1 MRDRTTLDA
10 LLNCRLILVFALALG
25 GFLRFANLGALE
37 MSPDEG
43 ASWGAASAPDLSQVI
58 ARQAELNPGKLPIHD
73 LMLHGWIAIFGGS
86 LIAIR
91 AMSAALGTLAILLV
105 YFVAREL
112 FLMTATRDDADTA
125 LVRDDLRLIAA
136 VSAMVFAVS
145 LVSIKYSREARMY
158 PVMLAA
164 TLAQVAFFLRAIRLG
179 ALPDYFAVALLTA
192 IAVGSNFSALLIPV
206 MEGIWLL
213 YIALRARLRFADS
226 SVIRAIATAVA
237 LAAGGVALIPK
248 LLLSFGATTAG
259 TAGGIIRWIKPP
271 SLFEPIA
278 MFNKATGSFCF
289 PVLVAL
295 AIFGALVS
303 WRRGAHDAIAF
314 ALLWMW
320 APPILMMLA
329 SYTLTPIFVERY
341 ALSCFVPFFIL
352 VAGGIFETLANP
364 GRAVALLMVVILSL
378 GHIHSYDLK
387 AHDAQYREA
396 TAAAESAL
404 KPGQVMTVVPA
415 YAIEVVR
422 FYLPTADQS
431 RAIRYRPGATAADV
445 LILGDQHI
453 APAASATYRRQ
464 YPQVVAHLRG
474 VVVLRK

>member
-1 MRDRTTLDA
+1 M
-10 LLNCRLILVFALALG
+10 LVFALVLG
-25 GFLRFANLGALE
+25 GFLRFANLGGLE

-43 ASWGAASAPDLSQVI
+43 ASWGAASAPYLSQVI
-58 ARQAELNPGKLPIHD
+58 ARQAQLNPGKLPIHD

-86 LIAIR
+86 LTAIR

-112 FLMTATRDDADTA
+112 FALNAVADSDTA
-125 LVRDDLRLIAA
+125 LSRDDLRLIAA
-136 VSAMVFAVS
+136 LSALVFAVN

-164 TLAQVAFFLRAIRLG
+164 TLGQIAFFLRAIRLG
-179 ALPDYFAVALLTA
+179 ALPNYIALAILTA

-206 MEGIWLL
+206 TEGIWLL
-213 YIALRARLRFADS
+213 YIVARARLRFADS
-226 SVIRAIATAVA
+226 SVVRAFATAVA
-237 LAAGGVALIPK
+237 LAAGGAALIPK
-248 LLLSFGATTAG
+248 LLVSFGATTAG

-271 SLFEPIA
+271 SLFAPIA
-278 MFNKATGSFCF
+278 LFNKATGSFCF

-314 ALLWMW
+314 AMLWMW
-320 APPILMMLA
+320 APPLLMMLA

-352 VAGGIFETLANP
+352 VASGIFETLANP
-364 GRAVALLMVVILSL
+364 ARAVALLVVVILSL
-378 GHIHSYDLK
+378 GHIRSYDRK
-387 AHDAQYREA
+387 PHDAQYREA

-404 KPGQVMTVVPA
+404 KPGEVMTVVPA

-422 FYLPTADQS
+422 FYLPPKGGP
-431 RAIRYRPGATAADV
+431 RAIRYKPGDAVADV

-453 APAASATYRRQ
+453 APAASASYRRQ
-464 YPQVVAHLRG
+464 YPQVVARLRG